1 VIKTLNPSLTNDSM
15 TKPAKKPKILSI
27 TKMHEAGMSLL
38 RESGDLK
45 LSPAWDDAKIK
56 REIAGADAL
65 VIRTQGE
72 ITAEVMDAA
81 GPSLKVIGRH
91 GVGFDHVDIPAA
103 TKRGIQVVYTPG
115 ANLESV
121 AEHAIAMM
129 IALSKH
135 FMPSIR
141 ALEQGDYFARTRWM
155 GRDIRGRSLGI
166 IGFGRIGKRLGEIAY
181 QAFGMKVLYTDI
193 VDMPAEAVAR
203 AGGAKAVDLDTLLR
217 TCEYVSLHVPLD
229 QSTRR
234 MINREAL
241 AKVRPDCI
249 LLNTCR
255 GPVVDEAA
263 VAEALDANRLFGY
276 GADVFDIEPPPVPGH
291 PLIGRPDNVILTPHN
306 AAQTEESLVNMARW
320 MAEDVIRV
328 LHGERPKYP
337 VNDPDEV
344 AAARQRLG

>member
-1 VIKTLNPSLTNDSM
+1 MP
-15 TKPAKKPKILSI
+15 PKKPTILSI
-27 TKMHEAGMSLL
+27 TKMHEAGLSLL
-38 RESGDLK
+38 REAGDLK
-45 LSPAWDDAKIK
+45 MASGWDDATLKH
-56 REIAGADAL
+56 EIAGSDAL
-65 VIRTQGE
+65 VIRTQGA

-91 GVGFDHVDIPAA
+91 GVGFDHVDIAAA
-103 TKRGIQVVYTPG
+103 TERGIQVVYTPG

-135 FMPSIR
+135 FMPSIH
-141 ALEQGDYFARTRWM
+141 ALEKGDYFARTRWM
-155 GRDIRGRSLGI
+155 GRDIMGKTLGI

-181 QAFGMKVLYTDI
+181 QAFGMKVLYNDI
-193 VDMPAEAVAR
+193 VPMPADAVAR
-203 AGGAKAVDLDTLLR
+203 AGDARAVDLDTLLR

-229 QSTRR
+229 ASTRKL
-234 MINREAL
+234 INRENL

-263 VAEALDANRLFGY
+263 VAEALDENRLFGY
-276 GADVFDIEPPPVPGH
+276 GADVFDTEPPPVPGH

-306 AAQTEESLVNMARW
+306 AAQTEESLINMAQW
-320 MAEDVIRV
+320 MAEDVLRV
-328 LHGERPKYP
+328 LAGQPPKYP
-337 VNDPDEV
+337 VNDPAAV
-344 AAARQRLG
+344 AESRLKRGI

>member
-1 VIKTLNPSLTNDSM
+1 MNAD
-15 TKPAKKPKILSI
+15 KPKILSI
-27 TKMHEAGMSLL
+27 TKMHEAGLGLL
-38 RESGDLK
+38 REGGNLIMSSG
-45 LSPAWDDAKIK
+45 WDDDTLR
-56 REIAGADAL
+56 REIAGVDAL
-65 VIRTQGE
+65 VIRTQGK
-72 ITAEVMDAA
+72 ITAAVMDAA

-103 TKRGIQVVYTPG
+103 TERGIQVVYTPG
-115 ANLESV
+115 ANMESV

-129 IALSKH
+129 IALSKY

-155 GRDIRGRSLGI
+155 GRDIRSKSLGI

-181 QAFGMKVLYTDI
+181 QAFGMKVYYTDV
-193 VDMPAEAVAR
+193 VDIPAEPIAR
-203 AGGAKAVDLDTLLR
+203 AGGAQAVDLDTLLR

-229 QSTRR
+229 SSTRKL
-234 MINREAL
+234 IDREAL

-263 VAEALDANRLFGY
+263 VAEALDEKRLFGY
-276 GADVFDIEPPPVPGH
+276 GADVYEVEPPAVPGH

-306 AAQTEESLVNMARW
+306 AAQTEESLINMARW
-320 MAEDVIRV
+320 MAEDVLRV
-328 LHGERPKYP
+328 LKGETPKYP
-337 VNDPDEV
+337 VNDPVEV
-344 AAARQRLG
+344 AAARKKMK

>member
-1 VIKTLNPSLTNDSM
+1 MNAD
-15 TKPAKKPKILSI
+15 KPKILSI
-27 TKMHEAGMSLL
+27 TKMHEAGLGLL
-38 RESGDLK
+38 REGGNLIMS
-45 LSPAWDDAKIK
+45 SRWDDDTLR
-56 REIAGADAL
+56 REIAGVDAL
-65 VIRTQGE
+65 VIRTQGK
-72 ITAEVMDAA
+72 ITAAVMDAA

-103 TKRGIQVVYTPG
+103 TERGIQVVYTPG
-115 ANLESV
+115 ANMESV

-129 IALSKH
+129 IALSKY

-155 GRDIRGRSLGI
+155 GRDIRGKSLGI

-181 QAFGMKVLYTDI
+181 QAFGMKVYYTDVVEI
-193 VDMPAEAVAR
+193 PAEPIAR
-203 AGGAKAVDLDTLLR
+203 AGGAQAVDLDTLLR

-229 QSTRR
+229 SSTRKL
-234 MINREAL
+234 IDREAL

-263 VAEALDANRLFGY
+263 VAEALDEKRLFGY
-276 GADVFDIEPPPVPGH
+276 GADVYEVEPPALPGH

-306 AAQTEESLVNMARW
+306 AAQTEESLINMARW
-320 MAEDVIRV
+320 MAEDVLRV
-328 LHGERPKYP
+328 LKGETPKYP
-337 VNDPDEV
+337 VNDPVEV
-344 AAARQRLG
+344 AAARKKME